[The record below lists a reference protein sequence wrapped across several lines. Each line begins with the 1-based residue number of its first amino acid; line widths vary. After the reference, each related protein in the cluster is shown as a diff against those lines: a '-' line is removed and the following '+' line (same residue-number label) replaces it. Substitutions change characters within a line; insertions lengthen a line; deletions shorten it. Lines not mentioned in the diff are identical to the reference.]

1 MTRTRIVAIIA
12 VAALIIA
19 AVVTHGFGLLA
30 SHDPELRLYGNVD
43 VRQVDLAFRVPG
55 RIASLY
61 FDEGDKAP
69 AGAVLSRLDARPL
82 TDAVAISTAQ
92 IAQADA
98 DLAKRLHG
106 NRAQEIEQARAQA
119 AVQKANLD
127 RTSAEYQ
134 RKQSLVATG
143 AVSHMQLEAA
153 RADFEAAQAQA
164 RSAQAALSLQLAGS
178 RAEDIASARATR
190 ANALASQAR
199 AQTDLADATLVAP
212 EAGTILTRAR
222 EPGAI
227 VQAGET
233 VFTLTIDHPVRVR
246 AYVDE
251 SSLPRIS
258 PGMPVE
264 VHADGAPHTY
274 HGTIGFISPTAEFTP
289 KSVQTESLRTDLV
302 YRIRVIVTDADGAL
316 RQGEPVTLSI
326 PQARPAAKTAH

>member
-1 MTRTRIVAIIA
+1 MSRTRIIAAIA
-12 VAALIIA
+12 VVGLAVA

-30 SHDPELRLYGNVD
+30 SPDPELRLYGNVD

-55 RIASLY
+55 RIASLS
-61 FDEGDKAP
+61 FDEGDKVS
-69 AGAVLSRLDARPL
+69 AGAVLARLDARPL
-82 TDAVAISTAQ
+82 TDAVAVSTAQ

-119 AVQKANLD
+119 AVQQANLD
-127 RTSAEYQ
+127 RTTAEYQ
-134 RKQSLVATG
+134 RKQSLIASG
-143 AVSHMQLEAA
+143 AGSHMQLEAA
-153 RADFEAAQAQA
+153 RADVEAAQAQA

-178 RAEDIASARATR
+178 RAEDIAAARATR

-233 VFTLTIDHPVRVR
+233 VFTLTIDHPIRVR

-251 SSLPRIS
+251 ASLPRIS
-258 PGMPVE
+258 PGMAVE
-264 VHADGAPHTY
+264 VNADGATHVY

-316 RQGEPVTLSI
+316 RQGEPVTLRI
-326 PQARPAAKTAH
+326 PQARPATKTAH